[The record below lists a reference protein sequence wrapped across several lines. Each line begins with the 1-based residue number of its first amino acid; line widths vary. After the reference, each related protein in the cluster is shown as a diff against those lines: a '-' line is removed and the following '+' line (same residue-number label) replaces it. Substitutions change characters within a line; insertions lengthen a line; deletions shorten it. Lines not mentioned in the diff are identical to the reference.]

1 MKSDEAEHKKHVTTP
16 PPYGGGGRGERLQR
30 PDMVAYL
37 ALLKQYWGYDAFRG
51 IQEDIINSIG
61 EGKDTLGLMPTGG
74 GKSITFQVPAL
85 AKEGLCIVI
94 TPLIALMKDQVQNLR
109 SRGIKAVAI
118 YSGMT
123 RQEIIIALENCIF
136 GDYKFLYISPER
148 LDTEI
153 FRTKLRSMKVSMI
166 TVDESHCISQWGYD
180 FRPAYLKIAEIRD
193 LLPGIPM
200 LALTATATP
209 EVVKDIQKRLHF
221 KRENVFRMSF
231 ERKNLAYVVRNTDNK
246 TGELLHILNKIPG
259 SAIVYVRSRRKTKET
274 TELLVHEGISADFY
288 HAGLDNATKD
298 VRQKRWQSGESRV
311 IVATNAFGMGIDKP
325 DVRLVVHLDLPD
337 SPEAYFQEAG
347 RAGRDGEKAYAVILY
362 SKSDKT
368 TLHKRIAD
376 TFPDKSY
383 IKDVYEHLQYYYQ
396 MAMGDGIGCMFD
408 FNLEEFCRK
417 FKHFPVPADSA
428 LKILTQAGYIEYT
441 AEQDNASRIIFT
453 IRREE
458 LYKLREMGEAA
469 EKLIQTILRSYT
481 GVFTDYAY
489 INEAT
494 LSVRTGLSRQQ
505 VYELLVMLGKRRI
518 IDYIPHKKTP
528 YIIYTRER
536 VEQHRLQIPQTV
548 YEERKER
555 YETRIKAMVDYATSE
570 TACRSRLLLR
580 YFGEKNETNCGQCDV
595 CLSHR
600 ASSSLSGETVEELK
614 TQILNV
620 LKEQPLTPGQVAERI
635 GTDRETVAEVMR
647 YLLDEEIITLKDG
660 MLSENK

>member
-1 MKSDEAEHKKHVTTP
+1 MNGTWDKTLA
-16 PPYGGGGRGERLQR
+16 
-30 PDMVAYL
+30 L
-37 ALLKQYWGYDAFRG
+37 ALLRQYWGYDAFRG
-51 IQEDIINSIG
+51 IQEEIITSIG

-136 GDYKFLYISPER
+136 GDYKFRYISPER

-193 LLPGIPM
+193 LLPGIPV

-209 EVVKDIQKRLHF
+209 EVVKDIQERLHF
-221 KRENVFRMSF
+221 RQENVFRMSF
-231 ERKNLAYVVRNTDNK
+231 ERKNLAYIVRNTDNK
-246 TGELLHILNKIPG
+246 NGELLHILSKIPG
-259 SAIVYVRSRRKTKET
+259 SAIVYVRSRRKTKEA

-325 DVRLVVHLDLPD
+325 DVRLVIHLDLPD

-347 RAGRDGEKAYAVILY
+347 RAGRDGKKAYAVILY

-376 TFPDKSY
+376 TFPDKNY

-396 MAMGDGIGCMFD
+396 MAMGDGIGCMYD

-489 INEAT
+489 INEAM

-555 YETRIKAMVDYATSE
+555 YEARIKAMVDYVTSE

-580 YFGEKNETNCGQCDV
+580 YFGEKNETNCGQCDI

-600 ASSSLSGETVEELK
+600 ASSALSGETFESLK
-614 TQILNV
+614 TKILHV
-620 LKEQPLTPGQVAERI
+620 LKEQTLTPEQVADRI
-635 GTDRETVAEVMR
+635 EGNKEAISEVMR
-647 YLLDEEIITLKDG
+647 YLLDEEIVALKDG
-660 MLSENK
+660 MLAENK